1 MITKLKSWFY
11 GLPILKK
18 LFVLLITGSILPLT
32 VTSAYSYLS
41 ARSQLLK
48 QACENMDHTN
58 RQINNN
64 VNNQIG
70 IFLQMSG
77 LLYTNSTLKSYLTRE
92 YDRALDFVSAY
103 GYINDL
109 FFGMMA
115 SNAYISEI
123 RVYVPNETLPADGV
137 FIHHLTDDSRTPQWI
152 FDLSKNY
159 GPNVHTKVYLDEKGQ
174 GFLTLARNMDFG
186 NIHSSYGVLTLTF
199 EENSL
204 FSMIEQESKGRDI
217 YILDENETILST
229 RDKGLLT
236 KNMEEL
242 IGQELPDHDG
252 YKIIDISGKNSL
264 VVCNSMERGW
274 KTVSIVPLDE
284 LLKSTHSTTTK
295 VLIVAVLC
303 FLLTFALMMLI
314 SHYFNTRIASL
325 TRQIDMIEREDF
337 SSRITIRGN
346 DEIGRLALSLNDM
359 TNRLSQLINELYK
372 KELARKDTELYAL
385 QSQINPHFLYNTLS
399 VISSLAI
406 RKGDQE
412 ISAIINHLASF
423 YKTSLNKGKRYIS
436 VEDELDLTKHYI
448 AIQHMRFRSQFQES
462 YELDQ
467 ALYPCRTLKLV
478 LQPFVE
484 NAINHAASDKSGPL
498 HIVIRLYCIGAKIYY
513 EVEDDGAGMTPECL
527 QKLNSGNT
535 EAGFGIY
542 NVNQRIRLAYGE
554 EYGVTVESAM
564 GKGTRVCIC
573 IPL

>member
-1 MITKLKSWFY
+1 MIAKLKSWFY

-32 VTSAYSYLS
+32 ATSAYSYLS

-64 VNNQIG
+64 VNNQMG

-77 LLYTNSTLKSYLTRE
+77 LLYTNSTLKTYLTWE
-92 YDRALDFVSAY
+92 YDKALDFVSAY

-123 RVYVPNETLPADGV
+123 CVYVPNETLPADGV
-137 FIHHLTDDSRTPQWI
+137 FIHHLNNSPQTPQWI
-152 FDLSKNY
+152 YDLSKIY
-159 GPNVHTKVYLDEKGQ
+159 GANVYTKVYLDEKGQ
-174 GFLTLARNMDFG
+174 GFLTLGRNMDFG
-186 NIHSSYGVLTLTF
+186 NIYSSYGVLTLTF

-204 FSMIEQESKGRDI
+204 FSMIEQESKGCDI
-217 YILDENETILST
+217 FILDESGTILST
-229 RDKGLLT
+229 RDKSLLT
-236 KNMEEL
+236 RNMEEF
-242 IGQELPDHDG
+242 IGQKLPDYDG
-252 YKIIDISGKNSL
+252 YEIIDVSGKKSL

-284 LLKSTHSTTTK
+284 LLQGTHSTATK

-314 SHYFNTRIASL
+314 SHYFNTRITSL
-325 TRQIDMIEREDF
+325 TKQIDMIEREDF
-337 SSRITIRGN
+337 SRRIPIRGN

-359 TNRLSQLINELYK
+359 TNRLDQLINELYK
-372 KELARKDTELYAL
+372 KEIARKDTELYAL

-406 RKGDQE
+406 RKGDHE
-412 ISAIINHLASF
+412 ISTIINHLASF

-436 VEDELDLTKHYI
+436 VEDELELTKHYI
-448 AIQHMRFRSQFQES
+448 AIQHMRFREQFQES

-467 ALYPCRTLKLV
+467 TLYPCRTLKLV
-478 LQPFVE
+478 LQPFIE
-484 NAINHAASDKSGPL
+484 NAINHATSARCEPL
-498 HIVIRLYCIGAKIYY
+498 HIVIRLYRIDGKIYY
-513 EVEDDGAGMTPECL
+513 EIEDDGAGMTPECL
-527 QKLNSGNT
+527 LKLNSRNT

-542 NVNQRIRLAYGE
+542 NVSERIRLAYGE
-554 EYGVTVESAM
+554 EYGVTVESIL
-564 GKGTRVCIC
+564 GKGTKICIC
-573 IPL
+573 IPM